1 MSARDPIEEQRRQ
14 LESWLGSES
23 YDALRA
29 VVPSVMPAQS
39 LALYARWWQ
48 LEAWLRELIYVEL
61 RALYGAKWLDKLRA
75 ASGRQTQDAAY
86 KHMSTADSE
95 NPLAY
100 LDYSQLLEVIE
111 NHWGQFEYALLES
124 GSWTGR
130 QEELKRVRHRIG
142 HIRKPH
148 RDDLARI
155 EQTLRDLEQGA
166 FIACAAYN
174 KRILPSPKK
183 FKDAMTAGWIS
194 GEHPTAQ
201 RLIRHADIQYGVG
214 LEVRVSRRPWA
225 SWPEDLENAEGL
237 FWHADFYSRDR
248 AVDVHHLW
256 NEIRGIRPLIVH
268 MLVSH
273 PHHVEFTFSSIDDS
287 VGTADVLGACFDAL
301 LYSLRHG
308 SRAQQGAGLD
318 DQGFAEWRSRTE
330 SIDYRIMSSSG
341 WSIVSEDTIPISM
354 FGAGGHVEL
363 LPEW

>member
-1 MSARDPIEEQRRQ
+1 MSAGDPREEQPRQ
-14 LESWLGSES
+14 LESWLDSES
-23 YDALRA
+23 YNALRA
-29 VVPSVMPAQS
+29 VVPNVVPAQS

-100 LDYSQLLEVIE
+100 LDYSQLLQVIE

-124 GSWTGR
+124 GSWNGR

-148 RDDLARI
+148 RDDLGRI
-155 EQTLRDLEQGA
+155 DQTLRDLEQGA

-174 KRILPSPKK
+174 KRTLPSPKK
-183 FKDAMTAGWIS
+183 FKDAMTVGWIS

-201 RLIRHADIQYGVG
+201 RLIRHADTQYGVG
-214 LEVRVSRRPWA
+214 LEVGVSRRPWA

-248 AVDVHHLW
+248 AVDVRHLW

-273 PHHVEFTFSSIDDS
+273 PHHVEFTFSSVDDS
-287 VGTADVLGACFDAL
+287 ASTSDVLGACFDAL

-308 SRAQQGAGLD
+308 DRAQGGVSLD
-318 DQGFAEWRSRTE
+318 DQGLAEWRSRTD

-354 FGAGGHVEL
+354 FGTGGQVEI